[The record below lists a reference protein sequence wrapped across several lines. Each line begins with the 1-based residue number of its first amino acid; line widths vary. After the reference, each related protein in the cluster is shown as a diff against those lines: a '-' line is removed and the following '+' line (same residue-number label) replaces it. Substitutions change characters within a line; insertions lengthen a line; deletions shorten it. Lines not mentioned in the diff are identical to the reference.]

1 MNQRTSKMPPAQS
14 SNDSSSQYFWRY
26 ELPGGWSV
34 LAGRTDEDNDVLS
47 TELAQPRDWWFH
59 AADVPGSHVILQSRD
74 EQEPSREILEA
85 AAAIA
90 AYHSKGR
97 GAPIVSVTYTHAR
110 NVTKPHGAKPGL
122 VRVSKSS
129 TMKVKPAVPSLN
141 R

>member
-59 AADVPGSHVILQSRD
+59 ADDVPGSHVILQARD

-97 GAPIVSVTYTHAR
+97 GAPFVSVTYTHAR
-110 NVTKPHGAKPGL
+110 NVTKPRGAKTGL
-122 VRVSKSS
+122 VQVSKSS
-129 TMKVKPAVPSLN
+129 TMKVKPAVPILN